1 VPRRSA
7 AKVPKVSLEAPPPL
21 QSIRILGVRVDV
33 VDMAA
38 SLEHIEALVQRR
50 DGCHLVATVN
60 PEFVMRA
67 RRDPAFSAVLESASL
82 ALADGDYVLWA
93 ARRQG
98 QRLRERVAGSDLVP
112 ELASLSARRGYRLF
126 LLGGAPG
133 VAEEAA
139 RRLVR
144 RNPELVVAGT
154 HAGSPRPEDDAES
167 LALIR
172 SARPD
177 ILLVAYGAPYQ
188 EFWIARHREQLQV
201 PVAMGVGG
209 ALDFLAGR
217 VPRAPRWMRA
227 AHVEWL
233 FRLVRQPW
241 RARRM
246 AVLPQYVVE
255 VIRSTK

>member
-1 VPRRSA
+1 
-7 AKVPKVSLEAPPPL
+7 
-21 QSIRILGVRVDV
+21 
-33 VDMAA
+33 MAA
-38 SLEHIEALVQRR
+38 SLQHIDALVRRR
-50 DGCHLVATVN
+50 DGCRLVATVN

-67 RRDPAFSAVLESASL
+67 RRDPAFRAALDSASL

-98 QRLRERVAGSDLVP
+98 HQLRERVAGSDLVP
-112 ELASLSARRGYRLF
+112 ELASLAARRGYRLF

-144 RNPELVVAGT
+144 RNPDLVVAGT
-154 HAGSPRPEDDAES
+154 HAGSPLPEDDAES
-167 LALIR
+167 LARIG

-177 ILLVAYGAPYQ
+177 ILLVAYGAPHQ
-188 EFWIARHREQLQV
+188 ELWIARHRERLQV

-217 VPRAPRWMRA
+217 VPRAPLWMRE
-227 AHVEWL
+227 VRLEWL
-233 FRLVRQPW
+233 FRLLRQPW

-246 AVLPQYVVE
+246 AVLPRYVVE
-255 VIRSTK
+255 VMRSTK